1 MSRLI
6 EHPSGVVPKATL
18 YPAHF
23 LFPWIRPSEIRY
35 VHCSQ
40 VFVVPIALIVMGI
53 WILRRMLD
61 WRPSAQCHSFKW
73 QYDNSIGS
81 GEDFG

>member
-6 EHPSGVVPKATL
+6 EHPSGVVPKATR

-23 LFPWIRPSEIRY
+23 PLPLGVFPSEIRY

-53 WILRRMLD
+53 WTL
-61 WRPSAQCHSFKW
+61 
-73 QYDNSIGS
+73 
-81 GEDFG
+81 